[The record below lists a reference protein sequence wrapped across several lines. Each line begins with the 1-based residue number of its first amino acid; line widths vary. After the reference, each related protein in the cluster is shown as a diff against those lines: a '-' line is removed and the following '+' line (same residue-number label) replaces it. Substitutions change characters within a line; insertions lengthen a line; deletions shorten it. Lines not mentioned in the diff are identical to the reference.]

1 MSLGSLRDLM
11 TDELR
16 DLYSAE
22 HQLVRL
28 LPQMARAASAPTLR
42 LALDGHLNQTVHQAL
57 RLERIM
63 LRQLGLDPRGR
74 RCRGMEGLLVEAR
87 DVLEQT
93 GVGAVC
99 DAALVAVAQRI
110 KHYEIAAYEAAL
122 RYALIL
128 GRCDIADFL
137 HQSLEEERATE
148 RVLTELAERD
158 IDAVAARVENDPAER
173 AG

>member
-28 LPQMARAASAPTLR
+28 LPQMARAASAP
-42 LALDGHLNQTVHQAL
+42 ALHLVLDRHLNQTVHQAL

-63 LRQLGLDPRGR
+63 LRQLNLDPRGR

-87 DVLEQT
+87 DVLERT
-93 GVGAVC
+93 GADAVS

-128 GRCDIADFL
+128 GRGDIADFL

-148 RVLTELAERD
+148 QLLTELAEHE
-158 IDAVAARVENDPAER
+158 IDAVAAGVDYDRPDR

>member
-1 MSLGSLRDLM
+1 MSLGTLRDLM
-11 TDELR
+11 TEALR
-16 DLYSAE
+16 DLYNAE

-28 LPQMARAASAPTLR
+28 LPQMARAASAPALR
-42 LALDGHLNQTVHQAL
+42 LVLTRHLSQTVHQAL
-57 RLERIM
+57 RLEHIM
-63 LRQLGLDPRGR
+63 LRQLGLHPRGR

-93 GVGAVC
+93 AVGAVS
-99 DAALVAVAQRI
+99 DAALVAAAQRI

-128 GRCDIADFL
+128 GRGDIAAFL
-137 HQSLEEERATE
+137 QESLEEERVTE
-148 RVLTELAERD
+148 EHLTELAEHE
-158 IDAVAARVENDPAER
+158 IDAVAAGVEYDRPER